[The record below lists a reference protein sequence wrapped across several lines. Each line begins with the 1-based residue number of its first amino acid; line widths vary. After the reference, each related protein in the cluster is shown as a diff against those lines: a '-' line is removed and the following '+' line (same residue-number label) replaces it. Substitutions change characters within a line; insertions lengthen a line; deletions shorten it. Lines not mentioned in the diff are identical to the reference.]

1 MSVEQ
6 ARAAQANVTAVAA
19 GEGLD
24 YHLATATGGNSFDA
38 HRLVHLAA
46 GESRQEDMEERLF
59 AAHFVD
65 NEAIGDHE
73 TLVRLAAEVGLDPV
87 EAEEVLAG
95 DAFGDEVRSDEAEA
109 RALGI
114 SGVPFFV
121 IDRAYGVSG
130 AQPSETLRAA
140 LDQAWT
146 ASHPLTMVTGE
157 DDGPS
162 CEGDNCAI

>member
-1 MSVEQ
+1 
-6 ARAAQANVTAVAA
+6 VAA

-24 YHLATATGGNSFDA
+24 YHLATAKGGNSFDA

-46 GESRQEDMEERLF
+46 GEGRQEAMEERLF

-73 TLVRLAAEVGLDPV
+73 TLVRLAAEIGLDPV
-87 EAEEVLAG
+87 EAGEVLAG